1 MRVLSG
7 LSSKVVHSTGLHRLC
22 ADACGCTS
30 YVLVRVGDSL
40 ELYPE
45 SSEVISVEPGVRPTV
60 AGWIETSAGWRRL
73 LMEDARSFTVAS
85 EDGAG
90 AVTILKPG
98 AVRGDL
104 ASYADYPVAGSAS
117 KAELPEESVVNNLAD
132 KKGSRYDFAAVMSA
146 SSISE
151 PPFSGMN
158 KAIWLK
164 AIDKTPR
171 VRGNLVVVGIVLN
184 TYNKLKQEL
193 KNR

>member
-104 ASYADYPVAGSAS
+104 ASYADYPVVGSAPKVELS
-117 KAELPEESVVNNLAD
+117 EEKAANKPAD
-132 KKGSRYDFAAVMSA
+132 KTGSRYDFAAVMSA